1 MNENH
6 TRPVCPVCP
15 ECGKRQW
22 VEVTFSSFRERFED
36 TTFHCEKCNIELKLT
51 DPHQFDECG
60 NIINWNQNS
69 FWFLISFFLLFHFSI
84 PLFVHFDE
92 WYARH
97 CGHFLIVHL
106 SWTLNIW
113 QPLQAYH
120 LAGALTL
127 TYELNAPSFKSISVS
142 DFFCSIR
149 TQSINPLKIL
159 KNSFLISFYFS
170 ILFHFF
176 ILFFNFISL
185 FYFIISFHY
194 SILLFYFI
202 SFLDFISFHYF

>member
-1 MNENH
+1 MN
-6 TRPVCPVCP
+6 TA
-15 ECGKRQW
+15 
-22 VEVTFSSFRERFED
+22 TLS
-36 TTFHCEKCNIELKLT
+36 IETGIL
-51 DPHQFDECG
+51 FD
-60 NIINWNQNS
+60 
-69 FWFLISFFLLFHFSI
+69 FWFHSFFCSIFLFHFSI
-84 PLFVHFDE
+84 PFFVHFDE
-92 WYARH
+92 WYTRY
-97 CGHFLIVHL
+97 CGYFLSVHP

-113 QPLQAYH
+113 QPLRAYH

-176 ILFFNFISL
+176 ILFFNFIIL
-185 FYFIISFHY
+185 FYYFISFHFIIFNFIPFHY
-194 SILLFYFI
+194 SIWFLIPFFILFFI
-202 SFLDFISFHYF
+202 SISFWACRGGASRQDFHFN